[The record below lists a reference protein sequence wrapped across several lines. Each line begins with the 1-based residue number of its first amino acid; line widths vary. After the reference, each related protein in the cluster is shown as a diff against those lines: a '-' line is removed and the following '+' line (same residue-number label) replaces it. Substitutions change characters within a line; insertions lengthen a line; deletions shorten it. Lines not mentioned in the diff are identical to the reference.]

1 MVKTLNQSAKSVDS
15 SEHVSLTALRR
26 QLNELRRQARQLDR
40 PALEECLSLA
50 VALANPK
57 TTKP

>member
-1 MVKTLNQSAKSVDS
+1 MTETTTQPDD
-15 SEHVSLTALRR
+15 VSLTAIRR

-57 TTKP
+57 TMLKT

>member
-1 MVKTLNQSAKSVDS
+1 MVKTVTQTAQRSD
-15 SEHVSLTALRR
+15 ETSLATIRR
-26 QLNELRRQARQLDR
+26 QLNELRRQARQLER

-57 TTKP
+57 TQKQ

>member
-1 MVKTLNQSAKSVDS
+1 MVKALIEPTKQSD
-15 SEHVSLTALRR
+15 EVSLQAIRR
-26 QLNELRRQARQLDR
+26 QLAELRRQARQLNR

-57 TTKP
+57 TMKP

>member
-1 MVKTLNQSAKSVDS
+1 LVKALTESAKPADDL
-15 SEHVSLTALRR
+15 SLNALRR
-26 QLNELRRQARQLDR
+26 QLNELRRQARRLDR

-57 TTKP
+57 TMKS

>member
-1 MVKTLNQSAKSVDS
+1 MTETARSAD
-15 SEHVSLTALRR
+15 EVSLNAIRK
-26 QLNELRRQARQLDR
+26 QLNELRRQARELNR

-57 TTKP
+57 TLKS